1 MSSTLSGLRR
11 RGLTATQLKLFAVV
25 TMFIDHLTFTFLER
39 TYDAATGYVTLYT
52 SDTLYWLD
60 RIGRCI
66 GRQAFPIFAFFIVE
80 GFWHTRSRARYL
92 GRLTLFAVISQLP
105 FHLMC
110 YTGPVGSTRTVGLSV
125 YATLAL
131 GLAAIWI
138 LDVLFMRH
146 LPPCRLRTLAG
157 QNNVS
162 PAGSSSGG
170 TGSTHGGQEGRSAA
184 QASGPQA
191 KVSPAELALRGIAA
205 IAAVAGI
212 CAAAVY
218 LNTDYDYIGVIAIV
232 LFYLLRGN
240 RRAAVMLVWVW
251 ITWGSSLEFF
261 ALPGLLLLT
270 LYNGQRG
277 GRAERT
283 DSAEAG
289 SAASRGAADGT
300 SAHGSRAGQYAFYL
314 FYPVHMTLLWALR
327 VLICGY

>member
-92 GRLTLFAVISQLP
+92 GRLTFFAVISQLP

-138 LDVLFMRH
+138 LDVLFMRR
-146 LPPCRLRTLAG
+146 LPPCRLRTLVRHD
-157 QNNVS
+157 NVS
-162 PAGSSSGG
+162 PD
-170 TGSTHGGQEGRSAA
+170 R
-184 QASGPQA
+184 
-191 KVSPAELALRGIAA
+191 VCSPAELVLRGIAA
-205 IAAVAGI
+205 AAAVAGI

-251 ITWGSSLEFF
+251 ITWGSSMEFF

-270 LYNGQRG
+270 LYNGERG
-277 GRAERT
+277 GH
-283 DSAEAG
+283 AG
-289 SAASRGAADGT
+289 
-300 SAHGSRAGQYAFYL
+300 RAGQYAFYL

>member
-1 MSSTLSGLRR
+1 MSNTVSGLRR
-11 RGLTATQLKLFAVV
+11 RGLTATQLKLFAIV

-92 GRLTLFAVISQLP
+92 GRLCLFAVVSQLP

-138 LDVLFMRH
+138 LDALFMRR
-146 LPPCRLRTLAG
+146 LPPCRLRTLIG
-157 QNNVS
+157 HNNVS
-162 PAGSSSGG
+162 PAGSFSVGPG
-170 TGSTHGGQEGRSAA
+170 NTPGGQGCTASGVSGSAA
-184 QASGPQA
+184 ETSDAQVPGLQT
-191 KVSPAELALRGIAA
+191 KTSPAELALRAIAA
-205 IAAVAGI
+205 VAAVAGI
-212 CAAAVY
+212 CAVAVY

-240 RRAAVMLVWVW
+240 RRAAVMVVWVW

-270 LYNGQRG
+270 LYNGERG
-277 GRAERT
+277 G
-283 DSAEAG
+283 
-289 SAASRGAADGT
+289 
-300 SAHGSRAGQYAFYL
+300 HGSRAGQYAFYL